1 MTNKVGF
8 LVLFGSVLL
17 LTACSGKAEKTE
29 LTSQTSEISTT
40 STTEIEL
47 KPEEKYASIIEKFEK
62 LSTNGNDSLKS
73 AVEGT
78 EAEETMVMNYI
89 AQIKEN
95 GHTKK
100 YAFYDIN
107 NDKTQELLIGDSEFI
122 LAIYTLKDGKPVFV
136 KGAGTGGGSMRSSL
150 TIYKD
155 GTLQYLAGQ
164 GTDPNWEAISYQL
177 KDGKLEEIVKKDFK
191 QFQGNEPA
199 EVLDI
204 SSEKVDFKQVTWNDF
219 KQNTSKD
226 KDDVTKEVQSTLK
239 ADISSVFAGD
249 VSSIEGNW
257 TNSSGETVTIT
268 SKEIKHHKGK
278 QGTFQVTAFRK
289 NPELPLLTL
298 NLEESNP
305 YGPLSYVLIPAGNPA
320 YSNNGESDATK
331 DRLIEASTI
340 SQSAVIS
347 PESFFYR

>member
-17 LTACSGKAEKTE
+17 LTACSGKVEKTE
-29 LTSQTSEISTT
+29 LTSQTSEISTI

-107 NDKTQELLIGDSEFI
+107 NDKIEELLIGDSEFI
-122 LAIYTLKDGKPVFV
+122 TAIYTLKDGKPVFV
-136 KGAGTGGGSMRSSL
+136 KGAGTGGGSLRSSL

-164 GTDPNWEAISYQL
+164 GTDPNWEATSYQL
-177 KDGKLEEIVKKDFK
+177 KDGKLEEIVKK
-191 QFQGNEPA
+191 
-199 EVLDI
+199 
-204 SSEKVDFKQVTWNDF
+204 DFKQVTWNDF

>member
-47 KPEEKYASIIEKFEK
+47 KPEEQYASIIEKFEK
-62 LSTNGNDSLKS
+62 MTTNGNDALKS

-78 EAEETMVMNYI
+78 ETQEAMVMNYV

-95 GHTKK
+95 GQTKK

-122 LAIYTLKDGKPVFV
+122 LAIYTLKDRKPVFV

-164 GTDPNWEAISYQL
+164 GTDPNWEATSYQL

-199 EVLDI
+199 EVLSI

-239 ADISSVFAGD
+239 VDISSVFAGD

-257 TNSSGETVTIT
+257 TNSRGETVTIT

>member
-1 MTNKVGF
+1 MKNKVGF
-8 LVLFGSVLL
+8 LVLFGSMLL
-17 LTACSGKAEKTE
+17 LTACSGKPEKTE

-78 EAEETMVMNYI
+78 ETQEAMVMNYV

-95 GHTKK
+95 GQTKK
-100 YAFYDIN
+100 Y
-107 NDKTQELLIGDSEFI
+107 DKTQELLIGDSEFI

-164 GTDPNWEAISYQL
+164 GTDPNWEATSYQL

-199 EVLDI
+199 EVLGI